1 MHQLVRSLAAEIELM
16 RTELRSSVSIERKVE
31 LRRRLIDDM
40 KQIRSLIIASSVEP
54 FRSSETKESA

>member
-31 LRRRLIDDM
+31 LRARLIDDM

-54 FRSSETKESA
+54 FRSSGTKESA

>member
-31 LRRRLIDDM
+31 LRARLIDDM
-40 KQIRSLIIASSVEP
+40 KQIRSLIIAFGVEP

>member
-54 FRSSETKESA
+54 CRSSGTKESA